1 MNCSLGWE
9 RFSSI
14 LDRQDGPKASCV
26 THSWV
31 PTLFGLGPPGLS
43 GPIFTKKPHPQLAW
57 KAVCAGTTQLDT
69 TPALAGDWR
78 AKIEATVQQGFG
90 EILACP

>member
-14 LDRQDGPKASCV
+14 LDLWDGPKASCV

-31 PTLFGLGPPGLS
+31 PTLFGLGLPELS
-43 GPIFTKKPHPQLAW
+43 GPIFKKLHPYLTW

-69 TPALAGDWR
+69 TPALVGD
-78 AKIEATVQQGFG
+78 
-90 EILACP
+90 